1 MKFILEISEEEYG
14 QLKAGVLGE
23 SAPTMDFEL
32 SQDLIEG
39 WESGIYSA
47 NAFIRSRLSPEV
59 RITAHRPGGPSF
71 ISVV

>member
-1 MKFILEISEEEYG
+1 MRFILEISEEEYG

-32 SQDLIEG
+32 SQDLVEG

-47 NAFIRSRLSPEV
+47 NQFILAHITEV
-59 RITAHRPGGPSF
+59 RISPLAF
-71 ISVV
+71 